1 MPRSRSGAGD
11 DTTYLLLHGIGLS
24 HRSFTGLAKAL
35 STSGDTIALDLPG
48 FGATPR
54 PKRPISVE
62 EYAASIANVIE
73 RTGVGPVVVVGHS
86 MGAQFA
92 LELAIVRPDLVDSV
106 VMVGPVVDPRWDN
119 VAVQGVLLAADAV
132 TEPMSTKLMAAHGY
146 VRTGLRWFLAET
158 REMLA
163 YSTHDRIHLLQ
174 RPLLVIRGE
183 YDTIANERWTDW
195 LSGQVDGGASRTF
208 DGHSHNVIHSGPV
221 EVADAIVRFS
231 SRREAQP

>member
-1 MPRSRSGAGD
+1 MPRNGSGASDG
-11 DTTYLLLHGIGLS
+11 TTYLLLHGIGLS

-35 STSGDTIALDLPG
+35 SASGDTIALDLPG

-86 MGAQFA
+86 MGAQLA
-92 LELAIVRPDLVDSV
+92 LELAIVRPDLVDAV
-106 VMVGPVVDPRWDN
+106 VLAGPVVDPRWDN
-119 VAVQGVLLAADAV
+119 VAVQGVLLAADAM
-132 TEPMSTKLMAAHGY
+132 TEPMATKLMAAHDY
-146 VRTGLRWFLAET
+146 IRCGLPWYLAET

-195 LSGQVDGGASRTF
+195 LSAQVDDGASRTF
-208 DGHSHNVIHSGPV
+208 DRQSHNVIHSGPV

-231 SRREAQP
+231 SRRETQP